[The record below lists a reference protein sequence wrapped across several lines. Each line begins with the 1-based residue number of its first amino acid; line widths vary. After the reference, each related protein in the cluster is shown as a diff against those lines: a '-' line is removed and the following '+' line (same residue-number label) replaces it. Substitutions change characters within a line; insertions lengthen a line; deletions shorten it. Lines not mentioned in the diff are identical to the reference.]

1 MVHWHNFVSILK
13 TDYIKL
19 DFMEYITQSKK
30 RDTFIYNNQSYLD
43 RKIIKQK
50 YKDIKPFASGSLEK
64 EK

>member
-1 MVHWHNFVSILK
+1 
-13 TDYIKL
+13 
-19 DFMEYITQSKK
+19 MEYITQSKK